1 MNITEKIRSALKRF
15 LLVVFKLI
23 YKKPLT
29 QLIIGYYWKGLTTM
43 EFQIYLKRLKSFL
56 TEGNQFTN
64 IKEKSSCKLAI
75 TGGVPGWTLLLVSLL
90 FILYIS
96 DLLMAIQNSSVHHF
110 VDDTNLLYTI
120 NSLNVLNKH
129 INHDLKQLCQWL

>member
-1 MNITEKIRSALKRF
+1 M
-15 LLVVFKLI
+15 
-23 YKKPLT
+23 
-29 QLIIGYYWKGLTTM
+29 
-43 EFQIYLKRLKSFL
+43 RLKSFL

-64 IKEKSSCKLAI
+64 IKKKSSCKLAI

>member
-1 MNITEKIRSALKRF
+1 M
-15 LLVVFKLI
+15 
-23 YKKPLT
+23 
-29 QLIIGYYWKGLTTM
+29 
-43 EFQIYLKRLKSFL
+43 RLKSFL

-90 FILYIS
+90 FILYIN

-110 VDDTNLLYTI
+110 VDDTPLLYTI

>member
-90 FILYIS
+90 FILYIN